1 MYTLTERFHVRGGG
15 QARPGETGCDYEIV
29 FTFYG
34 LGFPSP
40 HLGMPGLA
48 QGLKK
53 YNRWILL
60 IILIKI
66 WNTGHT
72 QSNETDL

>member
-15 QARPGETGCDYEIV
+15 KPQYCETGCDYEIV

-53 YNRWILL
+53 YQPMDTAHNINQNLEYPSYP
-60 IILIKI
+60 I
-66 WNTGHT
+66 
-72 QSNETDL
+72 Q